1 MSIGYIDIGAKSV
14 RILLPIYEE
23 GELVET
29 IFHNDRVSGRGK
41 EGFLNEEALEN
52 ELKQITRNLRK
63 ELDVS
68 NLPPC
73 CVAVKDSEAITEV
86 RSISVRIDGKTI
98 SKSDV
103 LYIKR
108 AVNLDYPDHYVALHR
123 IPIGFRFDG
132 GELIQDP
139 VGHSGEVLSFYVM
152 LVAVRHDDLQ
162 VYADLMRRS
171 GVKVHRY
178 VYDGIAH
185 GLAAIREAKE
195 GTCTVVDLGA
205 NTTGVIAF
213 DGGVPVHMGSLPYG
227 MELLSSELVRQMK
240 CSGDTADSLLASKG
254 MASRGSAITYKLS
267 DGKSSGAFDVPQ
279 FVNML
284 RLKMNTILQ
293 AVRTE
298 MGSSEWPDGEPTS
311 YRHKIVFTGGGRGL
325 SDLTRV
331 SQKLLKVEAM
341 VARGARYTEDD
352 NAFMACLGMLMYM
365 SGDDF
370 NEAEF
375 AKTAK
380 ISSVSS
386 GGIWQWVKSVFS

>member
-1 MSIGYIDIGAKSV
+1 MTTGYIDIGAKSV

-29 IFHNDRVSGRGK
+29 IVHNDRVTGRGK
-41 EGFLNEEALEN
+41 EGFLNEDTLKN
-52 ELKQITRNLRK
+52 ELKQITENLRK

-73 CVAVKDSEAITEV
+73 CVTVKDSEAITEV
-86 RSISVRIDGKTI
+86 RSLSVRADGKTI
-98 SKSDV
+98 AKSDV

-108 AVNLDYPDHYVALHR
+108 NIDLEYPDHYVALHR
-123 IPIGFRFDG
+123 IPIGFRFDD

-139 VGHSGEVLSFYVM
+139 VGQSGDVLSFYVM
-152 LVAVRHDDLQ
+152 LIAVRHEELET
-162 VYADLMRRS
+162 YAYLMRKS

-178 VYDGIAH
+178 LYDGIAH
-185 GLAAIREAKE
+185 GLAAIRETKE
-195 GTCTVVDLGA
+195 TTCTVVDLGV
-205 NTTGVIAF
+205 NTTGLIAF
-213 DGGVPVHMGSLPYG
+213 EGGVPVHLGSLPYG

-254 MASRGSAITYKLS
+254 MAARGSAIKYKLS

-298 MGSSEWPDGEPTS
+298 ISNSEWPNGEPN
-311 YRHKIVFTGGGRGL
+311 YRQKVVFTGGGRGL

-331 SQKLLKVEAM
+331 SQQLLKVETT
-341 VARGARYTEDD
+341 VARGSRHTEDD
-352 NAFMACLGMLMYM
+352 DAFMACLGMLMYM

-375 AKTAK
+375 AKMAK
-380 ISSVSS
+380 ISGVSS
-386 GGIWQWVKSVFS
+386 GGAWQWVKGIFS